1 MLSFAL
7 YVGNTPMKLELV
19 EPESETEIYS
29 INNISGNLSIKGSMQ
44 KKISE
49 GVVKVPSKSLRITY
63 AEDKKETS

>member
-29 INNISGNLSIKGSMQ
+29 INNISGNLSIKGYMQ
-44 KKISE
+44 KKVSE
-49 GVVKVPSKSLRITY
+49 GVVKVP
-63 AEDKKETS
+63 

>member
-1 MLSFAL
+1 
-7 YVGNTPMKLELV
+7 MKLELV
-19 EPESETEIYS
+19 EPESETETYS

>member
-44 KKISE
+44 KKISG

>member
-1 MLSFAL
+1 
-7 YVGNTPMKLELV
+7 MKLELV

>member
-1 MLSFAL
+1 
-7 YVGNTPMKLELV
+7 MKLELV
-19 EPESETEIYS
+19 EQESETEIYS

>member
-1 MLSFAL
+1 
-7 YVGNTPMKLELV
+7 MKLELV

-29 INNISGNLSIKGSMQ
+29 INNKSGNLSIKGSMQ